1 MKTLI
6 TLAAVAAATLAL
18 GASAAEAHCYWDPYY
33 GYICHH
39 WHPWQ
44 YYGYPYGYP
53 YGGGVNLNL
62 HF

>member
-18 GASAAEAHCYWDPYY
+18 GASAAEARCYFDPYY

-39 WHPWQ
+39 WQPH

-53 YGGGVNLNL
+53 YGGGGFSL
-62 HF
+62 HLGF